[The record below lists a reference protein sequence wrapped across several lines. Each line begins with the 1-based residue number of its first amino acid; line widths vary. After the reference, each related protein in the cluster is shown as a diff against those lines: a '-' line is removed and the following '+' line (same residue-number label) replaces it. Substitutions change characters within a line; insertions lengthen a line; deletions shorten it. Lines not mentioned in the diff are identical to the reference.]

1 MTLNETLQAENAAL
15 RQRVAELEQ
24 TEQRLRAV
32 FAGIT
37 DIILVMD
44 QHGQYLDILP
54 TNPDLL
60 YRPPQELVGRT
71 LHEVMPPDL
80 ADQFLAII
88 TQVLTSGVSNM
99 IEYMLPIG
107 EREIWFNATIKPV
120 STSTVV
126 MVARDI
132 TKRKQAEQSLQR
144 DHEFFL
150 RGPVVIIRW
159 IASEGYPVDYVSPN
173 VRSIFGYS
181 AEDFTSGR
189 LSYADFIHP
198 TDLERIAAEVQA
210 HSTTGDLSFGKEYR
224 VIDAQGTVRWIYDF
238 TTIMRDNLG
247 QITHYDSYLMDITIG
262 KQTEAEL
269 RIFQTLIEHMPD
281 AVGIADLRDGMVVY
295 GNPAQRQLHAEGAN
309 TIGTSFRQYFEEAAL
324 ERLLQETLTHGVG
337 RAILTNKRRDGSTF
351 PGHVTAVA
359 IKDADGHPHSIMGIV
374 RDLTE
379 QQRAED
385 ERVAL
390 QEQIIAAQQNA
401 IRELSTPLIPI
412 TNNAMIMPLIG
423 SIDSLRA
430 RQIMEA
436 LLTGINTHQFTVAI
450 LDITGVQ
457 VVDTQVAN
465 ALVRTAR
472 AVKLLGAQVVLTG
485 IQPQVAQTLV
495 ELGVEL
501 EGIITRSTLQAG
513 IAYILQPSSDG
524 RKG

>member
-1 MTLNETLQAENAAL
+1 MTLNEALQAENAML

-24 TEQRLRAV
+24 TEQRLQTV
-32 FAGIT
+32 CAGVS

-44 QHGQYLDILP
+44 QHGQCLDILP

-60 YRPPQELVGRT
+60 YKPPQELIGRT

-88 TQVLTSGVSNM
+88 TQVLTSGVSNI
-99 IEYMLPIG
+99 IEYILPIG
-107 EREIWFNATIKPV
+107 EREIWFNATVKPV
-120 STSTVV
+120 STSAVV
-126 MVARDI
+126 LVARDI
-132 TKRKQAEQSLQR
+132 SERKRAEQSLQR

-150 RGPVVIIRW
+150 RGPVVCIRW
-159 IASEGYPVDYVSPN
+159 NASAGYPVDYVSPN

-198 TDLERIAAEVQA
+198 TDLERIATKVQA
-210 HSTTGDLSFGKEYR
+210 HSASGNPSFVEEYR
-224 VIDAQGTVRWIYDF
+224 VIDAQGAVRWIYDF
-238 TTIMRDNLG
+238 TTIMRDNQG
-247 QITHYDSYLMDITIG
+247 QITHYDAYLMDITVG

-269 RIFQTLIEHMPD
+269 RMFETLIEHIPD
-281 AVGIADLRDGMVVY
+281 TVCIARLSDEIISYV
-295 GNPAQRQLHAEGAN
+295 NPAHREMFAADMDV
-309 TIGTSFRQYFEEAAL
+309 IGTSFREYFDQTAL
-324 ERLLQETLTHGVG
+324 DTVVQGALTYGVA
-337 RAILTNKRRDGSTF
+337 RAVLTCKRRDGSTF
-351 PGHVTAVA
+351 PGHLTAVA

-374 RDLTE
+374 RDLTD

-390 QEQIIAAQQNA
+390 QQQIIAAQQNA

-513 IAYILQPSSDG
+513 IAYVLQSSSDG